1 MAPGKG
7 ISGWMCH
14 WLTRHQEERG
24 QLRIRSQ
31 ENSRQASTKLIDHG
45 NQEFEFLAKW
55 ANFRQEE
62 L

>member
-1 MAPGKG
+1 
-7 ISGWMCH
+7 MCH